1 MADARSSNGFV
12 SYIEGPL
19 YVFDHFGDHE
29 KKKALLDDFEVPKY
43 FRDDLFKLVG
53 EDRRPPYRWIVIG

>member
-1 MADARSSNGFV
+1 MEEQKDDC
-12 SYIEGPL
+12 PL

-29 KKKALLDDFEVPKY
+29 KKKALLQDFEVPKF

-53 EDRRPPYRWIVIG
+53 EDRRPPYRWIVIGQYPTL